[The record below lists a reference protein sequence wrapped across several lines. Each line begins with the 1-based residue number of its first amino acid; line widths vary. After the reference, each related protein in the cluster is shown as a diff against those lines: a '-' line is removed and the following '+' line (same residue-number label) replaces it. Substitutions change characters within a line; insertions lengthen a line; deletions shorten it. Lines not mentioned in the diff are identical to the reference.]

1 MTERKELMGNSPE
14 SPQNEMLKM
23 MLADR
28 KSDRRW
34 RNVRFITAIVI
45 ILLFI
50 ILIFA
55 PTSSYFSSSSDQ
67 PYASLVRLNGLIM
80 PNTAFSVRNVLP
92 ELQRAFSDKKSKGV
106 VLLINSPGGSP
117 VQSSIIHDKIL
128 ELKKKYH
135 KKVIVV
141 GEDAVASGAYLVS
154 SAADKIYVN
163 PDTLT
168 GSIGVVMS
176 GFGFVDTMKKVG
188 VTRRL
193 FTAGSHK
200 HRLDPFEPL
209 NTQDVDKMEN
219 VLNQVHQNFIAD
231 VKAGR
236 GSRLHGDPQLLFSGD
251 FWTGQKAVQLGLADG
266 TENLWTVLKKEFNV
280 THYKD
285 YTTRYTFIQTLFREA
300 GTELNFHLLNNVSP
314 VREQA
319 Y

>member
-1 MTERKELMGNSPE
+1 MSTTPPE

-23 MLADR
+23 MIAER

-34 RNVRFITAIVI
+34 RNIRFISGIII

-55 PTSSYFSSSSDQ
+55 PASSHFSSSSSDQ
-67 PYASLVRLNGLIM
+67 PYASLIRLNGVIM
-80 PNTAFSVRNVLP
+80 STTSFSARTVLP
-92 ELQRAFSDKKSKGV
+92 ELQRAFSDKQSKGV

-117 VQSSIIHDKIL
+117 VQASIIHDKIL

-141 GEDAVASGAYLVS
+141 GEDTLASGAYLVS

-163 PDTLT
+163 ADTLT

-176 GFGFVDTMKKVG
+176 GFGFVDTLKKVG
-188 VTRRL
+188 MTRRV
-193 FTAGSHK
+193 FTAGAHK
-200 HRLDPFEPL
+200 HRMDPFEPL
-209 NTQDVDKMEN
+209 TPQDVDKAN
-219 VLNQVHQNFIAD
+219 SVLEQVHQTFIAD

-236 GSRLHGDPQLLFSGD
+236 GTRLHGDPQELFSGD

-266 TENLWTVLKKEFNV
+266 TENLWTALKKEFNV

-285 YTTRYTFIQTLFREA
+285 YTARYTLLQTLFRDA
-300 GTELNFHLLNNVSP
+300 STELNFHLLNNTSP
-314 VREQA
+314 LREQA